1 MDRTTKRKRGLY
13 TLPSDPLTLEQ
24 KLLFHRYRRELVN
37 ELFTAPPSRLF
48 HYLIGKGA
56 LTLPDRYRLLS
67 WTMVLILTVVLAVV
81 LTVVL
86 ALVLTAVLVVVL
98 TAVLAVVLTAVLAV
112 VLTVVLAV
120 VLTVVLAVVKETA
133 VNKAFLKRIAAK
145 GERGYLA
152 FCDGLRSRHGAWQG
166 YLAELLEGHVMS
178 MVGDEV
184 RRAAT
189 RPGNVCTLPKP
200 DKSAMLTHST
210 DVIPAL
216 YFLQLLKVV
225 SLNIVQYL
233 PQGWTRLVRLLNVTP
248 RELETCKRQNK
259 LRTHQVLH
267 ALMLWVGARVD
278 QDDLIKQLLSALKR
292 IHCAKVADLVQSLY
306 SDLKQKYQDEEEAE
320 RGEGGEPLRV
330 GEGEIQPCV
339 RYSYN
344 STYFSSRGANPTR
357 DLQESRRNRREKL
370 RTIEAATHAEEM
382 GKMLYRPESGK
393 LSDRRSSDG
402 DSGLGRERDS
412 SRASSSAR
420 SIRDGAESRAS
431 TSEGRISSPTGSDPV
446 VSNNSSPARISPEAV
461 SLLKLGNIQEQE
473 EDEHEEKLALNM
485 V

>member
-1 MDRTTKRKRGLY
+1 MSRKRRNIPVRGLY
-13 TLPSDPLTLEQ
+13 SLPSDPLTLEQ
-24 KLLFHRYRRELVN
+24 KLLFHRYRRELIT

-56 LTLPDRYRLLS
+56 LTLPDVRVIKADKL
-67 WTMVLILTVVLAVV
+67 
-81 LTVVL
+81 
-86 ALVLTAVLVVVL
+86 
-98 TAVLAVVLTAVLAV
+98 
-112 VLTVVLAV
+112 
-120 VLTVVLAVVKETA
+120 KETA

-166 YLAELLEGHVMS
+166 YLAELLDGHVMS
-178 MVGDEV
+178 MVGD
-184 RRAAT
+184 
-189 RPGNVCTLPKP
+189 
-200 DKSAMLTHST
+200 D
-210 DVIPAL
+210 
-216 YFLQLLKVV
+216 FLQLLKVV

-233 PQGWTRLVRLLNVTP
+233 PQGWTRLVRLLGVTP

-267 ALMLWVGARVD
+267 ALTLWVGARVD
-278 QDDLIKQLLSALKR
+278 QDDLITQLLSALKR
-292 IHCAKVADLVQSLY
+292 IRCGKVADLVQSLY
-306 SDLKQKYQDEEEAE
+306 ADLKQKYQDEEEAE
-320 RGEGGEPLRV
+320 RVIRQLEEDRELDQDLGYKGEGGEQPRV

-339 RYSYN
+339 RYSYG
-344 STYFSSRGANPTR
+344 STYFSSRGMNPTR
-357 DLQESRRNRREKL
+357 DLQENRRNRREKL

-382 GKMLYRPESGK
+382 GKLLYRPESGK

-402 DSGLGRERDS
+402 DSGLGRERDVS

-420 SIRDGAESRAS
+420 SLRDGAESRAS
-431 TSEGRISSPTGSDPV
+431 TSEGRMSSPNGSDPV
-446 VSNNSSPARISPEAV
+446 VSGNTSPPAKISPEAV

-485 V
+485 GA